1 MTKPNKIDKV
11 SEAITNF
18 TVKSR
23 KGHRAREAILDAA
36 IRLIAAEGI
45 AGLNVSRITAEANIG
60 RASFYNYFEAADDV
74 VLQLLLRVQTQIEQ
88 ALDQVHGQHE
98 RGAKRFRVCLDEL
111 QKRLLADPDF
121 ARLSSEL
128 MLHSDVARK
137 AFYTAVRPE
146 IEAAISNGDCGL
158 ILKEVDAFLE
168 LMRLALFSADAS
180 TSTRAQKV
188 DILLRASDMAL

>member
-1 MTKPNKIDKV
+1 MTNPSKIDRA
-11 SEAITNF
+11 SEAITTF

-36 IRLIAAEGI
+36 IRLITMEGI
-45 AGLNVSRITAEANIG
+45 AVLNVSRITAEAGIG
-60 RASFYNYFEAADDV
+60 RASFYNYFDTADDV
-74 VLQLLLRVQTQIEQ
+74 VLELLLRVQTQIEQ

-98 RGAKRFRVCLDEL
+98 RGAKRFRVCLEEL
-111 QKRLLADPDF
+111 QKKLLADPDF

-128 MLHSDVARK
+128 MFHSDVART

-146 IEAAISNGDCGL
+146 IEAAISHGDCGL
-158 ILKEVDAFLE
+158 KLKEIDAFLE
-168 LMRLALFSADAS
+168 LMRLALFSTDAS

-188 DILLRASDMAL
+188 DMLLRASDMAL